1 MQKTPI
7 KVLLIDDDEDSY
19 YLIGNLLSDISRDQY
34 ILSWESSYEA
44 ASQKMLQN
52 DQDVCLLDYRLGEHS
67 GLELLQIAQEQGF
80 KAPIIFLTGDSDRKV
95 DVAAM
100 QAGAADFLPKGQA
113 DASLLERSIR
123 YAIAHTHTLDALRKS
138 EGRYKKLLEA
148 VTNYI
153 YVVKIENG
161 RPVVT
166 FHSPGCQAVTGYT
179 AEEFLENPDLFH
191 SIVYP
196 LDQALVTFQTSRA
209 LSGEAVSPFEYRL
222 HHKEGGVHWVR
233 NTLVL
238 QHNEQGDLVGYDSLI
253 ADITDRRQMEDNLRY
268 MSQHDAM
275 TGLHNRAFFSEELL
289 RLEECKLYPVSIIIA
304 DVDGLKAVN
313 DEQGHLA
320 GDALI
325 KRTAVLLKKT
335 FSSEDVSARLGGDE
349 FGVLMPNTDTA
360 EAENKLAQLRVA
372 LGAEN
377 QDGKSAP
384 LRISFG
390 LMTVQQGGSLS
401 VGLKQA
407 DQRMYQDKA
416 TRRTAGQGIRVSK
429 EL

>member
-1 MQKTPI
+1 MQKTLI

-80 KAPIIFLTGDSDRKV
+80 KAPIIFLTGDGDRSV

-209 LSGEAVSPFEYRL
+209 LSGEVVSPFEYRL

-349 FGVLMPNTDTA
+349 FGVLMPNIGTA
-360 EAENKLAQLRVA
+360 EAENKLAQLRAA

-377 QDGKSAP
+377 QDGKSMP